1 VSCLD
6 QTFSSLTVFLSWL
19 VLFFFHPVHPVHPS
33 PFTLC
38 TPFTLCSPITL
49 CSPFTLPHRHVAAE
63 IRSCSTTGRGGRQE
77 HNRGRHVRGEK
88 VRQPCKD
95 RGSFTLVLY
104 LWTKSLDKIFG
115 QNLWTKSLD
124 NMNIYIDNDSLF
136 LTMIILHG

>member
-49 CSPFTLPHRHVAAE
+49 CSPFTLHPPSQAR
-63 IRSCSTTGRGGRQE
+63 CGR
-77 HNRGRHVRGEK
+77 N
-88 VRQPCKD
+88 P
-95 RGSFTLVLY
+95 LVLDHGT
-104 LWTKSLDKIFG
+104 WRTPRTQSRPPCPWREGKATMQRSRIFHVGIVPLDKIFG